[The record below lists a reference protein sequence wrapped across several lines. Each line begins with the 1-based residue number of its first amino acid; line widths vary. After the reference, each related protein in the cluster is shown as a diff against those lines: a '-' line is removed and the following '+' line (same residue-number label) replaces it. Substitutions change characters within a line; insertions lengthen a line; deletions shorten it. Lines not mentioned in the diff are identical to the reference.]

1 MSTAGR
7 PSASQP
13 TRIRIDSSPANLPA
27 VREAVRTVA
36 GEVGFDDESIA
47 RLVLAIDEAIT
58 NVIKH
63 GYEGMPGQP
72 VEVCLTRVRES
83 GTEGIECQIRDFGR
97 QVDPE
102 TICGRDLEDVRPGGL
117 GVHIIRSV
125 MDRVVYAPA
134 DGGGMELRMIKLK
147 KP

>member
-1 MSTAGR
+1 MSIVER

-36 GEVGFDDESIA
+36 GEVGFDEECIA
-47 RLVLAIDEAIT
+47 RLVLAIDEAII

-63 GYEGMPGQP
+63 GYEGRPGQP
-72 VEVCLTRVRES
+72 VEVCLTRVQEG
-83 GTEGIECQIRDFGR
+83 GTEGIECQIRDFGK
-97 QVDPE
+97 QVDPD

-134 DGGGMELRMIKLK
+134 EGGGMQLRMIKLK
-147 KP
+147 RP